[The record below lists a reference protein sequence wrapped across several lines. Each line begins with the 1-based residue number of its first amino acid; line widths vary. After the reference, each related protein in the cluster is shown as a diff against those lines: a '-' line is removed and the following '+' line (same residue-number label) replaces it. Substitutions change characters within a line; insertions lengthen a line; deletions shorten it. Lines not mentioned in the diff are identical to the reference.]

1 MHTSSRLGW
10 KPSPHTSQGAN
21 WQAPKR
27 LRLSDS
33 QMFLFKRTPLVLNIC
48 DKNAESHLEGAEG
61 TARAFSCAP
70 GPRRSPRPVPA
81 EFTSPVGRLPAPAAP
96 RCLTTMDLLLLCIL
110 VLFCI
115 NKVNSPFKLNAP
127 PGD

>member
-1 MHTSSRLGW
+1 
-10 KPSPHTSQGAN
+10 
-21 WQAPKR
+21 
-27 LRLSDS
+27 
-33 QMFLFKRTPLVLNIC
+33 MFLFKWTPLVLNIF
-48 DKNAESHLEGAEG
+48 DKNAKSHLEGTEG
-61 TARAFSCAP
+61 TARAFSGAAGGDRRP
-70 GPRRSPRPVPA
+70 GPARAAPRSVPA